1 MRKQFRDT
9 ILDLAKSDD
18 KIILLFGDVSVYLF
32 NDFKIK
38 YPDRFYNLGICENTI
53 ISAAAGLSAQGF
65 HPFVHT
71 LSPFISERC
80 FEQIKLDMCY
90 NRFGGNI
97 VSCGASFDYAWDG
110 VTHHS
115 YTDMGILRMLPEM
128 EVIQPGSRKELD
140 ILLRSQYKNG
150 KVKYFRLSDHPHN
163 IDLPVEFAKAAVL
176 KDSSKKVT
184 VMTAGPLLGNVME
197 ACSDLNVNLV
207 YFNTIKPVD
216 KEAIVRFRGTKILV
230 IHDAFGLYEA
240 ICEISGLSVSYQ
252 GLPDKFL
259 CTYGTVPQIRKEIR
273 LDPASIR
280 QTVIKALENEE

>member
-90 NRFGGNI
+90 NKFGGNI

-110 VTHHS
+110 VSHHS

-150 KVKYFRLSDHPHN
+150 KAKYLRLSDHPHN

-176 KDSSKKVT
+176 KGSSKKVT
-184 VMTAGPLLGNVME
+184 VMTAGPLLGNVIE
-197 ACSDLNVNLV
+197 ACSDLSVNLV
-207 YFNTIKPVD
+207 YFHTIKPID
-216 KEAIVRFRGTKILV
+216 RQAIERFRGTKILV

-240 ICEISGLSVSYQ
+240 ICEMGDLSVSYH

-259 CTYGTVPQIRKEIR
+259 CTYGTVAQIRKEIR
-273 LDPASIR
+273 LDPVSIR
-280 QTVIKALENEE
+280 QTVIKALE

>member
-9 ILDLAKSDD
+9 VLDLAQVDD
-18 KIILLFGDVSVYLF
+18 KIVLLFGDVSVYLF

-53 ISAAAGLSAQGF
+53 ISVAAGLSAQGF
-65 HPFVHT
+65 YPFMHT
-71 LSPFISERC
+71 LSPFITERC

-90 NRFGGNI
+90 NQFGGNI

-115 YTDMGILRMLPEM
+115 YTDLGILRMLPGIEI
-128 EVIQPGSRKELD
+128 IQPGSRKELD
-140 ILLRSQYKNG
+140 ILLRSQYRNG
-150 KVKYFRLSDHPHN
+150 KTKYFRLSDNPHN
-163 IDLPVEFAKAAVL
+163 IDLPVEFAKGVVL

-184 VMTAGPLLGNVME
+184 VMTAGSMLGNVME
-197 ACSDLNVNLV
+197 ACGDLNINLV
-207 YFNTIKPVD
+207 YFNTIKPID
-216 KEAIVRFRGTKILV
+216 KEIIARFQGTKILV

-240 ICEISGLSVSYQ
+240 ICETPDLRVSYH

-259 CTYGTVPQIRKEIR
+259 CTYGTVEKIRREIK
-273 LDPASIR
+273 LDPGSIR
-280 QTVIKALENEE
+280 EAVIKRLKE